1 MMPGG
6 ISGLVTPLKA
16 EAAGSW
22 AVVQQRHFPLQR
34 GNAVNLKVFLLQ
46 SILASS
52 LRYGCK

>member
-22 AVVQQRHFPLQR
+22 AMVQQRHFPLQR
-34 GNAVNLKVFLLQ
+34 DNAVNLKVFLLP